1 GDGRGLKP
9 AGGRLA
15 ARDPSSRG
23 DQPAALVNAR
33 GREWTAD
40 LECSCERYDPD
51 AGASRGRCGNA
62 EETVM
67 NKLSLKIKLA
77 VGFGSLLL
85 ILILLGGVGYK
96 SAVTTEKLSHEV
108 RFNSTKKDLTLA
120 IQLAIEKQKVGV
132 RDALL
137 HGDMSYLNAARAE
150 FGEKMDALRPLL
162 SSEQSRALFA
172 SIQQAAAAYEHIAD
186 RAIELGRA
194 GKMTA
199 ALDVF
204 YGPDAQQARGDL
216 KKGTTDLVAW
226 YEKLK
231 TDAEDRQA
239 ASDSDTKVLMLSLAG
254 VGLLIGIVVATLVG
268 RSITGAIARML
279 AVIQEIAANNLAT
292 ADMQVTSQDEI
303 GQAGTALNQMK
314 NSLHTLIQSIRGT
327 AEQVAASSEELSSTS
342 QQITANSEETT
353 AQAKVV
359 SEAGGQVN
367 TNLQTLASGAEE
379 MNSTIGEIAKNATEA
394 ARVAGEAVA
403 TAESANQT
411 VSRLGDSSVEIGKVI
426 EVITSIAE
434 QTNLLAL
441 NATIEAAR
449 AGEAGRGCA
458 VVASEVKSLAVQTAK
473 ATGEISREIS
483 SVQSSTGDAVAAI
496 RAITQRMQDI
506 NSHTSEVVGAIAQQE
521 VATGEISHNVADAA
535 AGAKAVVAALGD
547 VAIVLTQTRSS
558 AETVL
563 AASEEVENATVMLRA
578 EVEGFLSTVAA

>member
-1 GDGRGLKP
+1 
-9 AGGRLA
+9 
-15 ARDPSSRG
+15 
-23 DQPAALVNAR
+23 
-33 GREWTAD
+33 
-40 LECSCERYDPD
+40 
-51 AGASRGRCGNA
+51 
-62 EETVM
+62 M
-67 NKLSLKIKLA
+67 NKLSLKMKLA
-77 VGFGSLLL
+77 AGFGSLLL
-85 ILILLGGVGYK
+85 ILVLLGGVGYR

-108 RFNSTKKDLTLA
+108 RFNSSKKDLTLA

-239 ASDSDTKVLMLSLAG
+239 ASDSDTKVLILSLAG
-254 VGLLIGIVVATLVG
+254 VGLLIGIVVATLVV

-426 EVITSIAE
+426 EVITSIAQ

-449 AGEAGRGCA
+449 AGEAGKGFA
-458 VVASEVKSLAVQTAK
+458 VVANEVKELAKQTAK
-473 ATGEISREIS
+473 ATEEIKQKITVIRENTSGAVEAIGGIKGVIDKISHISTVIATAVEEQSATTGEMTRNVAEAARGAATIS
-483 SVQSSTGDAVAAI
+483 SNIQGVAEAAQNTSTNVGEAQTATEHLAKMANQLRDLVG
-496 RAITQRMQDI
+496 RFK
-506 NSHTSEVVGAIAQQE
+506 VGAESAKP
-521 VATGEISHNVADAA
+521 AGEEPMMKAARHA
-535 AGAKAVVAALGD
+535 AGA
-547 VAIVLTQTRSS
+547 R
-558 AETVL
+558 
-563 AASEEVENATVMLRA
+563 
-578 EVEGFLSTVAA
+578 

>member
-1 GDGRGLKP
+1 TYDQRPSILHVLPGSLAVWSGVAKDSGSGHLPRVAPGSSGPASGERSDEPARPGGGGSRTAPPTGTAGASLGHGTGLPGGACGLGHGVSAGRRSRQRSGGGRRDLRALARDSVPAVAVGDPRSAQTRAPVDARARYRPGMRGPGGEPTADDRGLKP
-9 AGGRLA
+9 ASGRLA

-33 GREWTAD
+33 GRVWTAD
-40 LECSCERYDPD
+40 LECCCERYDPD

-186 RAIELGRA
+186 RTIELGRA

-199 ALDVF
+199 ALDAF

-239 ASDSDTKVLMLSLAG
+239 ASDSDTKVLILSLAG
-254 VGLLIGIVVATLVG
+254 VGLLIGIVVATLVV

-303 GQAGTALNQMK
+303 GQQEP
-314 NSLHTLIQSIRGT
+314 R
-327 AEQVAASSEELSSTS
+327 ST
-342 QQITANSEETT
+342 
-353 AQAKVV
+353 K
-359 SEAGGQVN
+359 
-367 TNLQTLASGAEE
+367 
-379 MNSTIGEIAKNATEA
+379 
-394 ARVAGEAVA
+394 
-403 TAESANQT
+403 
-411 VSRLGDSSVEIGKVI
+411 
-426 EVITSIAE
+426 
-434 QTNLLAL
+434 
-441 NATIEAAR
+441 
-449 AGEAGRGCA
+449 
-458 VVASEVKSLAVQTAK
+458 
-473 ATGEISREIS
+473 
-483 SVQSSTGDAVAAI
+483 
-496 RAITQRMQDI
+496 
-506 NSHTSEVVGAIAQQE
+506 
-521 VATGEISHNVADAA
+521 
-535 AGAKAVVAALGD
+535 
-547 VAIVLTQTRSS
+547 
-558 AETVL
+558 
-563 AASEEVENATVMLRA
+563 
-578 EVEGFLSTVAA
+578 